1 MDLRPSQKSFR
12 TAYRQKPSSRLFF
25 VIVAFRSLRKM
36 PNREEEGSTSSESS
50 TPEQVLSQ
58 GLSFDRNLNLFRVML
73 AKSDRQFE
81 VEREIHIRP
90 LSHVHFILLSFLS
103 QNPRTFFIADNE
115 EFDHTLLGREP

>member
-1 MDLRPSQKSFR
+1 MDLQPSQKSFR

-25 VIVAFRSLRKM
+25 VAFRSLRKM
-36 PNREEEGSTSSESS
+36 PNREEEESTSSESS